1 MGLETLLKPKS
12 LAVIG
17 ASDRDGFGG
26 DVCRNILNF
35 MGNLER
41 VYFVHPTREEVFGR
55 KCWPN
60 IEAVPDTIDL
70 AIICT
75 SKKIAPA
82 NLREAH
88 AKGCR
93 NAVVLASGYRETQ
106 KDEDR
111 RDEEELIALCRELD
125 MHVMGPNCGGFVNY
139 IDDVQAFAFV
149 VGQRERKGGIG
160 LLSQSGQVCVSLM
173 DSQSMCFSYVIS
185 AGNCAVTSMEEYIDF
200 LVDDPDTKVVSVYLE
215 GVRDVEKF
223 TGALK
228 KAAQKRKPVVILKVG
243 RSEKGRKTA
252 GSHTGSLAG
261 SDRTYDAVFKKF
273 GVIRV
278 NDMAELI
285 AVSELLATLGRLPA
299 GVNMAS
305 MNISGGETGIMADV
319 AASFNLSFP
328 DFSPAT
334 TAVLRELL
342 PYYATV
348 SNPLDMTATMAY
360 DTDKLVAAYEAILA
374 EDQIHMLILGMNIPD
389 IVTDPANE
397 FMTRACEI
405 VRERGC
411 VKPIVAVPNTE
422 STRNKDYAARL
433 KACGIP
439 ILPPVK
445 YAFQALRYLCDFIA
459 YNPHGKTLEVA
470 VPRKAGNGDTFG
482 LSEYESK
489 KLLAATGIPVF
500 AGQIAATAEDA
511 EACAARC
518 GFPAVMKIE
527 SPDILHKT
535 DAGCVKLNIKG
546 EREARDAFTQ
556 IMGNAAAHNPNADI
570 RGVLVQ
576 PMMPPGAE
584 VIVGIHN
591 DPQFGPMLLVGLG
604 GVFVEVFKDTALY
617 PAPLNKTEAL
627 DMLKSLKA
635 YMLLCG
641 YRGSKPCDLD
651 ALADCMVQISH
662 FAAAERDSIRELDL
676 NPVFVYEQG
685 QGIYIADA
693 LIVKNNEA

>member
-35 MGNLER
+35 MSDLTR

-55 KCWPN
+55 KCYPN
-60 IEAVPDTIDL
+60 IAAVPDNVDL

-75 SKKIAPA
+75 SKKIVPT

-111 RDEEELIALCRELD
+111 QAEEELVALARELD

-139 IDDVQAFAFV
+139 VDDVQAFAFV
-149 VGQRERKGGIG
+149 VGERDRKGNIG

-173 DSQSMCFSYVIS
+173 ESQSMCFSYLIS

-200 LVDDPDTKVVSVYLE
+200 LVEDADTKVVSVYLE

-223 TGALK
+223 TAALK
-228 KAAQKRKPVVILKVG
+228 KAAEKRKPVVILKVG
-243 RSEKGRKTA
+243 RSEKGRRTA

-278 NDMAELI
+278 NDMAEMI
-285 AVSELLATLGRLPA
+285 AISELLATLDTLPE
-299 GVNMAS
+299 GTNMAS
-305 MNISGGETGIMADV
+305 MNISGGETGIVADV
-319 AASFNLSFP
+319 AASFQLSFP

-334 TAVLRELL
+334 TEALGELL

-360 DTDKLVAAYEAILA
+360 DVDKLVAAYEAILS
-374 EDQIHMLILGMNIPD
+374 EERIHMLILGMNIPD

-397 FMTRACEI
+397 CMTRACEL
-405 VRERGC
+405 VRARGC
-411 VKPIVAVPNTE
+411 AKPIVAVPNTE
-422 STRNKDYAARL
+422 STRNKDYVARL

-439 ILPPVK
+439 LLPPVK
-445 YAFQALRYLCDFIA
+445 YAFQTLRYLCDFIGYA
-459 YNPHGKTLEVA
+459 PRGKTLEIA
-470 VPRKAGNGDTFG
+470 APQKMNAGATVS

-489 KLLAATGIPVF
+489 RLLKGAGVSVSEGLLAATPEEAVAC
-500 AGQIAATAEDA
+500 AGQ
-511 EACAARC
+511 C
-518 GFPAVMKIE
+518 GFPVVLKIE

-535 DAGCVKLNIKG
+535 DAGGIKLNIKDA
-546 EREARDAFTQ
+546 RETAEAFRQ
-556 IMGNAAAHNPNADI
+556 IMANVKAYNAKADI

-576 PMMPPGAE
+576 PMLPPGVE
-584 VIVGIHN
+584 VILGIHN
-591 DPQFGPMLLVGLG
+591 DPQFGPMLLAGLG
-604 GVFVEVFKDTALY
+604 GVFVEIFKDTALY
-617 PAPLNKTEAL
+617 PAPLNKAEAME
-627 DMLKSLKA
+627 MLKSLKA
-635 YMLLCG
+635 YKLLCG
-641 YRGSKPCDLD
+641 YRGGKPCDLD
-651 ALADCMVQISH
+651 ALAGCMVEISR
-662 FAAAERDSIRELDL
+662 FAAAHRESVQELDL

-685 QGIYIADA
+685 QGIHIADA
-693 LIVKNNEA
+693 LIVKKES

>member
-1 MGLETLLKPKS
+1 MPLETLLKPKS

-35 MGNLER
+35 MTDLTR
-41 VYFVHPTREEVFGR
+41 VYFVHPTREEVFER
-55 KCWPN
+55 KCYPN
-60 IEAVPDTIDL
+60 IADVPDTIDL

-75 SKKIAPA
+75 SKKIVPT

-106 KDEDR
+106 KEEDR
-111 RDEEELIALCRELD
+111 RDEEELIALARELG
-125 MHVMGPNCGGFVNY
+125 MNVMGPNCGGFVNY
-139 IDDVQAFAFV
+139 IDNVQAFAFV
-149 VGQRERKGGIG
+149 VGQRERKGRIG

-200 LVDDPDTKVVSVYLE
+200 LVDDADTKVVSVYLE
-215 GVRDVEKF
+215 GVKDVHKF
-223 TGALK
+223 TAALK
-228 KAAQKRKPVVILKVG
+228 KAAEKRKPVVILKVG

-278 NDMAELI
+278 NDMAEMI
-285 AVSELLATLGRLPA
+285 AVSELLATLDPLPA

-305 MNISGGETGIMADV
+305 MNISGGETGILADV
-319 AASFNLSFP
+319 AAQFGLSFP

-334 TAVLRELL
+334 TAILRELL

-348 SNPLDMTATMAY
+348 SNPLDMTATLAY
-360 DTDKLVAAYEAILA
+360 DTDKLLAAYEAILA
-374 EDQIHMLILGMNIPD
+374 EDQIHMLVLGMNIPD

-397 FMTRACEI
+397 YMTRACELL
-405 VRERGC
+405 RARGC
-411 VKPIVAVPNTE
+411 QKPIVAVPNTE
-422 STRNKDYAARL
+422 STRNKDYTARL
-433 KACGIP
+433 RACGIP

-445 YAFQALRYLCDFIA
+445 YALQVLRYLCDFIA
-459 YNPHGKTLEVA
+459 YDYKSKTLEVA
-470 VPRKAGNGDTFG
+470 APRSKGGNGTVS

-489 KLLAATGIPVF
+489 LLLNAAGLPLTTGELAAT
-500 AGQIAATAEDA
+500 ADQAA
-511 EACAARC
+511 ACATRC
-518 GFPAVMKIE
+518 GFPVVMKIE
-527 SPDILHKT
+527 SPQILHKT
-535 DAGCVKLNIKG
+535 EAGGVKLNIQDA
-546 EREARDAFTQ
+546 REAREAFAQMMIKATDY
-556 IMGNAAAHNPNADI
+556 NPEAEI
-570 RGVLVQ
+570 KGVLVQ
-576 PMMPPGAE
+576 PMMPPGVE
-584 VIVGIHN
+584 VIIGVNN

-617 PAPLNKTEAL
+617 PAPLSKTEAL
-627 DMLKSLKA
+627 GMLESLTA
-635 YMLLCG
+635 YKLLCG
-641 YRGSKPCDLD
+641 YRGGKPCDLD
-651 ALADCMVQISH
+651 ALAECLARVSQ
-662 FAAAERDSIRELDL
+662 FAAAQRDSVRELDL
-676 NPVFVYEQG
+676 NPVFVYEKG
-685 QGIYIADA
+685 RGVYIADA
-693 LIVKNNEA
+693 LIVKDKD

>member
-1 MGLETLLKPKS
+1 MSLKTLLKPKS

-35 MGNLER
+35 MGNLDR
-41 VYFVHPTREEVFGR
+41 VYFVHPTRPEVFGR
-55 KCWPN
+55 KCYPG
-60 IEAVPDTIDL
+60 IEAVPDNIDL
-70 AIICT
+70 AIVCT
-75 SKKIAPA
+75 SKKIVPA

-111 RDEEELIALCRELD
+111 KDEEDLIALARELG
-125 MHVMGPNCGGFVNY
+125 MNIVGPNCGGFVNY
-139 IDDVQAFAFV
+139 VDDVQAFAFV
-149 VGQRERKGGIG
+149 VGKRDRKGGVG

-173 DSQSMCFSYVIS
+173 ESQSLCFSYLIS

-223 TGALK
+223 TAALK
-228 KAAQKRKPVVILKVG
+228 KAAEKRKPVVVLKVG

-278 NDMAELI
+278 NDMAEMI
-285 AVSELLATLGRLPA
+285 AVSELLATLPALPA

-305 MNISGGETGIMADV
+305 MNISGGETGIIADV
-319 AASFNLSFP
+319 AALFGLSFP
-328 DFSPAT
+328 DFSPKTSAI
-334 TAVLRELL
+334 LRELL

-360 DTDKLVAAYEAILA
+360 DIDKLVAAYEAILA
-374 EDQIHMLILGMNIPD
+374 EDDIHMLILGMSIPD

-397 FMTRACEI
+397 CMTRACELL
-405 VRERGC
+405 RERGC
-411 VKPIVAVPNTE
+411 VKTVIAVPNTE
-422 STRNKDYAARL
+422 STRNKDYVARL
-433 KACGIP
+433 KACGVT

-445 YAFQALRYLCDFIA
+445 YAFQTLRYLCDFIA
-459 YNPHGKTLEVA
+459 YDPRGKTLEVA
-470 VPRKAGNGDTFG
+470 YPLEKTASHTVS

-489 KLLAATGIPVF
+489 KLLQAAGVPVDP
-500 AGQIAATAEDA
+500 GELAATADQ
-511 EACAARC
+511 AASLAAKC
-518 GFPAVMKIE
+518 GFPVVLKIE

-535 DAGCVKLNIKG
+535 DAGGVKLNIAN
-546 EREARDAFTQ
+546 EHEAREAFAQ
-556 IMGNAAAHNPNADI
+556 IMINAMAYNPKADI
-570 RGVLVQ
+570 KGVLVQ
-576 PMMPPGAE
+576 PMLPPGLE
-584 VIVGIHN
+584 VIIGVNN
-591 DPQFGPMLLVGLG
+591 DAQFGPMILAGLG

-617 PAPLNKTEAL
+617 PAPLNKAEAL
-627 DMLKSLKA
+627 DMLAGLKA
-635 YMLLCG
+635 RKLLDG
-641 YRGSKPCDLD
+641 YRGAAPRDLD
-651 ALADCMVQISH
+651 ALADCLVRIAA
-662 FAAAERDSIRELDL
+662 FAADHKDSVRELDL

-685 QGIYIADA
+685 QGVRIADA
-693 LIVKNNEA
+693 LIVKDGE